1 MNPRLLLPALVFAAV
16 TANAAPAARPNVL
29 LILVDDL
36 KPATGSYGDRLAK
49 TPNID
54 RLAKRGLQFD
64 LAYCNQA
71 VCAPSRLNLLIG
83 SRSTS
88 TGLYSLGQ
96 NLREFIPGAVTL
108 PEHFARHGYR
118 TESLGKVFHIGHGNR
133 GDPAAFSVPHF
144 KDKVIEYALAES
156 TGGRLTREEAFFE
169 NAETG
174 VPIRELPRGAAWESP
189 DVPDDRYADGRVA
202 AEAVRRLRAARERAG
217 PFLMAVGFVRP
228 HLPFSAP
235 KKYWD
240 LHERAAFPLAAHTT
254 IPAGAPVYAPKPP
267 LGELNNYTPLP
278 ERPPVDEEIQR
289 NLIHGYYA
297 STSYVD
303 AQIGRVLDA
312 LRELGLEENTLVVLW
327 GDHGFSF
334 GTHGLWT
341 KHTNYEEAV
350 RIPLI
355 LAGPGV
361 ARGARTRQPV
371 ETVDVFP
378 TLSELAGLPRPAGP
392 QSIDGT
398 SLAAVARD
406 PALVVKDH
414 AYHAFPRT
422 RPGRGEVIGRA
433 IRTARHRLVEW
444 KAPGGESVSA
454 EFELYDYEAD
464 PLESE
469 NRAARDPGTVTR
481 LREILARH
489 PEAKPTA
496 RATVRK

>member
-1 MNPRLLLPALVFAAV
+1 MNPRLFLPALVFAAV

-96 NLREFIPGAVTL
+96 NLREFLPGAVTL

-156 TGGRLTREEAFFE
+156 NGGRLTREEAFFE

-240 LHERAAFPLAAHTT
+240 LHQRATFPLAAHTT
-254 IPAGAPVYAPKPP
+254 IPAGAPAYAPKPP

-278 ERPPVDEEIQR
+278 ERPPVDEDTQR
-289 NLIHGYYA
+289 SLIHGYYA

-303 AQIGRVLDA
+303 AQVGRVLDA

-392 QSIDGT
+392 QPIDGT
-398 SLAAVARD
+398 SLAALARN
-406 PALVVKDH
+406 PAARIKDH
-414 AYHAFPRT
+414 TYHAYPRT
-422 RPGRGEVIGRA
+422 TQGREVIGRA
-433 IRTARHRLVEW
+433 IRTERYRLVEW
-444 KAPGGESVSA
+444 KTPGADAASA

-469 NRAARDPGTVTR
+469 NRAARDPGTVAR

-496 RATVRK
+496 RAPGRK

>member
-1 MNPRLLLPALVFAAV
+1 M
-16 TANAAPAARPNVL
+16 
-29 LILVDDL
+29 
-36 KPATGSYGDRLAK
+36 
-49 TPNID
+49 
-54 RLAKRGLQFD
+54 
-64 LAYCNQA
+64 
-71 VCAPSRLNLLIG
+71 
-83 SRSTS
+83 
-88 TGLYSLGQ
+88 
-96 NLREFIPGAVTL
+96 
-108 PEHFARHGYR
+108 
-118 TESLGKVFHIGHGNR
+118 
-133 GDPAAFSVPHF
+133 
-144 KDKVIEYALAES
+144 
-156 TGGRLTREEAFFE
+156 
-169 NAETG
+169 
-174 VPIRELPRGAAWESP
+174 
-189 DVPDDRYADGRVA
+189 
-202 AEAVRRLRAARERAG
+202 
-217 PFLMAVGFVRP
+217 
-228 HLPFSAP
+228 
-235 KKYWD
+235 
-240 LHERAAFPLAAHTT
+240 
-254 IPAGAPVYAPKPP
+254 
-267 LGELNNYTPLP
+267 
-278 ERPPVDEEIQR
+278 
-289 NLIHGYYA
+289 
-297 STSYVD
+297 D

-392 QSIDGT
+392 QPIDGT
-398 SLAAVARD
+398 SLAAVTRD